1 MNPIICADRMKKV
14 HSDIRGPIFQE
25 ANRMSAEGISILKL
39 NTGNPATF
47 GFKMPDSV
55 RQALVENADK
65 AVAYCDLKGMPAARE
80 AIWAYEQSKGITSF
94 TPDDV
99 YIGNGV
105 SELAPMCLNTLLNPG
120 DEILIPSPSYSLWT
134 NAAYLAGATPVFY
147 RCHQENNWQPD
158 PDEIRAQITDRTR
171 ALLIINPNNPTGL
184 AEPKETVAEMAK
196 FCREM
201 GIFLVVD
208 ECFGEFLDEPERYSI
223 LGEID
228 RFPNVFV
235 LKAFTKL
242 YAMAGVRLGYG
253 FCSDGRVLEAMERVR
268 QPWSVSALAQAGGEA
283 ALKETEYV
291 EKTRRLIRAQR
302 EFLKNGLK
310 ELGFAVWDSMA
321 NYLFFSGDPGL
332 KEKLLERKILIR
344 SCANYPG
351 LDGRYY
357 RICVRTEAE
366 NRRFLEELKR
376 VLEHR

>member
-1 MNPIICADRMKKV
+1 MTEYGHGGDIYSQEVELDYSANINPLGMPEGVKEAIRRAVDQAAPYPDSACRRLRGRLANAYGIGADRIICGNGAADL
-14 HSDIRGPIFQE
+14 IFQL
-25 ANRMSAEGISILKL
+25 AWG
-39 NTGNPATF
+39 
-47 GFKMPDSV
+47 
-55 RQALVENADK
+55 
-65 AVAYCDLKGMPAARE
+65 
-80 AIWAYEQSKGITSF
+80 
-94 TPDDV
+94 
-99 YIGNGV
+99 
-105 SELAPMCLNTLLNPG
+105 LAPK
-120 DEILIPSPSYSLWT
+120 
-134 NAAYLAGATPVFY
+134 
-147 RCHQENNWQPD
+147 
-158 PDEIRAQITDRTR
+158 R
-171 ALLIINPNNPTGL
+171 ALLTAPSFSEYGQALRAAGAEVVSCMLREERGFAFSLEDWKKKAEDFHPDMAFFCNPNNPTGL